1 MNSTVWIVDSYEEA
15 LAKNIVIVSL
25 GLIINFINGML
36 VVTFFSNPM
45 FSRDSRYILYI
56 HLVIND
62 MLMICISV
70 TLYVLTYISPLVNS
84 PLCYTL
90 VVLGTTTFTITPLNL
105 AGMAIER
112 FIAICKPLHHAQICT
127 PQRTHIFICLI
138 WVVGAMPSLADI
150 IILLSVQPISLF
162 RSTVLCYTFN
172 LFPTKHN
179 KDRITAS
186 QVICMSLVWITLI
199 YTYCRVLFTAGKAIS
214 KGSANKAR
222 STILL
227 HGVQLLLCM
236 LSYITPVMDMFV
248 SPYFPVHR
256 TNISFFNYLITNIM
270 PRLLSPLIYG
280 VRDQRFLKQL
290 KELFA
295 CKIIIVKIVPSKL
308 WYCFFIWLDLYRNIN
323 IIIWFIYLF
332 IIFIY
337 EICFIWENISE
348 NRNSLPKILQTW
360 IIMNFQC
367 KKMMNGISSK
377 LTSLIHV
384 QCLFISWCLDDF

>member
-1 MNSTVWIVDSYEEA
+1 MNSTVWFVDSYEEA

-25 GLIINFINGML
+25 GLVINFINGML

-62 MLMICISV
+62 MLMICLSV
-70 TLYVLTYISPLVNS
+70 TIYVLTYASQLVNAS
-84 PLCYTL
+84 LCYTL
-90 VVLGTTTFTITPLNL
+90 VFLGTTTFMITPLNL
-105 AGMAIER
+105 AGMAVER
-112 FIAICKPLHHAQICT
+112 FIAICKPLHHVQICT

-138 WVVGAMPSLADI
+138 WFVGAMPSLADI
-150 IILLSVQPISLF
+150 IILLIVQPISLF
-162 RSTVLCYTFN
+162 RSTVLCYTFS
-172 LFPTKHN
+172 LFPTKHH

-186 QVICMSLVWITLI
+186 QVLCMSLVWIILI
-199 YTYCRVLFTAGKAIS
+199 YTYCRVMFTAGKATS

-248 SPYFPVHR
+248 SPFFPVHR
-256 TNISFFNYLITNIM
+256 TKITFFNYLITNIM

-280 VRDQRFLKQL
+280 VRDQRFLKQM
-290 KELFA
+290 KEYFA

-308 WYCFFIWLDLYRNIN
+308 
-323 IIIWFIYLF
+323 
-332 IIFIY
+332 
-337 EICFIWENISE
+337 
-348 NRNSLPKILQTW
+348 
-360 IIMNFQC
+360 
-367 KKMMNGISSK
+367 
-377 LTSLIHV
+377 
-384 QCLFISWCLDDF
+384 

>member
-1 MNSTVWIVDSYEEA
+1 MNSTTWIVDSYEEA

-70 TLYVLTYISPLVNS
+70 TIYVLTYASPLVNAS
-84 PLCYTL
+84 LCYTL
-90 VVLGTTTFTITPLNL
+90 VFLGTATFMISPLNL

-127 PQRTHIFICLI
+127 PQRTHIFICMI

-150 IILLSVQPISLF
+150 IILLSIQPMALF
-162 RSTVLCYTFN
+162 RSTVLCYTFS
-172 LFPTKHN
+172 LFPSKQH

-186 QVICMSLVWITLI
+186 QVICMSLVWIIII
-199 YTYCRVLFTAGKAIS
+199 YTYCRVLFTARKAVS

-236 LSYITPVMDMFV
+236 LSYLTPVMDMFIT
-248 SPYFPVHR
+248 PFLPVHR
-256 TNISFFNYLITNIM
+256 TKITFFNYLITSIM

-280 VRDQRFLKQL
+280 VRDQKFLKQM
-290 KELFA
+290 KEYFT
-295 CKIIIVKIVPSKL
+295 CKVVIVKIV
-308 WYCFFIWLDLYRNIN
+308 
-323 IIIWFIYLF
+323 
-332 IIFIY
+332 
-337 EICFIWENISE
+337 
-348 NRNSLPKILQTW
+348 
-360 IIMNFQC
+360 
-367 KKMMNGISSK
+367 SSK
-377 LTSLIHV
+377 
-384 QCLFISWCLDDF
+384 

>member
-1 MNSTVWIVDSYEEA
+1 TDSCNWKMNLTVWIVDSYEDA
-15 LAKNIVIVSL
+15 LAKNLVIVCL
-25 GLIINFINGML
+25 GLVINFINGML

-62 MLMICISV
+62 MLMICLSV
-70 TLYVLTYISPLVNS
+70 TLYVLTYASQLVNAS
-84 PLCYTL
+84 LCYTL
-90 VVLGTTTFTITPLNL
+90 VFLGTTTFMITPLNL

-112 FIAICKPLHHAQICT
+112 FIAICKPLRHAQICT
-127 PQRTHIFICLI
+127 PERTYIFICLL
-138 WVVGAMPSLADI
+138 WVIGVIPSLADI
-150 IILLSVQPISLF
+150 TILLSVQPISLF
-162 RSTVLCYTFN
+162 RSTVLCYTFS
-172 LFPTKHN
+172 LFPTKHH

-186 QVICMSLVWITLI
+186 QVICMSLVWIILI

-248 SPYFPVHR
+248 FPFFPVHR
-256 TNISFFNYLITNIM
+256 TKITFFNYLITNIM

-280 VRDQRFLKQL
+280 VRDQRFLKQM
-290 KELFA
+290 KEFFA

-308 WYCFFIWLDLYRNIN
+308 
-323 IIIWFIYLF
+323 
-332 IIFIY
+332 
-337 EICFIWENISE
+337 
-348 NRNSLPKILQTW
+348 
-360 IIMNFQC
+360 
-367 KKMMNGISSK
+367 
-377 LTSLIHV
+377 
-384 QCLFISWCLDDF
+384 

>member
-25 GLIINFINGML
+25 GLIINIINGML

-70 TLYVLTYISPLVNS
+70 TLYVLTYVSPLANA

-90 VVLGTTTFTITPLNL
+90 VVLGTATFMITPLNL

-127 PQRTHIFICLI
+127 PQRTHIFICLL
-138 WVVGAMPSLADI
+138 WVMGAIPSLADI
-150 IILLSVQPISLF
+150 IILLLIQPKSFFSSL
-162 RSTVLCYTFN
+162 VLCYPFR
-172 LFPTKHN
+172 LFPSKAH
-179 KDRITAS
+179 KDRTTAS
-186 QVICMSLVWITLI
+186 QTMYMSLVWIVII
-199 YTYCRVLFTAGKAIS
+199 YTYCRVLFTARKAIS

-236 LSYITPVMDMFV
+236 LSYIAPVLDLIVTPF
-248 SPYFPVHR
+248 FPVHR
-256 TNISFFNYLITNIM
+256 TKIAFFNYLITNIM

-280 VRDQRFLKQL
+280 VRDQRFLKKWRNTL
-290 KELFA
+290 L
-295 CKIIIVKIVPSKL
+295 VKL
-308 WYCFFIWLDLYRNIN
+308 
-323 IIIWFIYLF
+323 
-332 IIFIY
+332 
-337 EICFIWENISE
+337 
-348 NRNSLPKILQTW
+348 
-360 IIMNFQC
+360 
-367 KKMMNGISSK
+367 
-377 LTSLIHV
+377 
-384 QCLFISWCLDDF
+384 

>member
-1 MNSTVWIVDSYEEA
+1 RCFCLANTKMNSTNLIVDSYEEA

-36 VVTFFSNPM
+36 LVTFFSNPM

-70 TLYVLTYISPLVNS
+70 TLYVLTYASYFVNAS
-84 PLCYTL
+84 LCYTL
-90 VVLGTTTFTITPLNL
+90 VFLGTATFMVTPLNL

-112 FIAICKPLHHAQICT
+112 FIAICKPLHHSQTCT
-127 PQRTHIFICLI
+127 PRRTHIFICLI
-138 WVVGAMPSLADI
+138 WVIGAIPSLADI
-150 IILLSVQPISLF
+150 LILLSAQPMSLF
-162 RSTVLCYTFN
+162 RSTVLCYTFS
-172 LFPTKHN
+172 LFPSKQH

-186 QVICMSLVWITLI
+186 QVICMSLVWIILI
-199 YTYCRVLFTAGKAIS
+199 YTYCRVLFTARKAVS

-248 SPYFPVHR
+248 IPFFPVDR
-256 TNISFFNYLITNIM
+256 TKITFFNYLMTNIM

-280 VRDQRFLKQL
+280 VRDQKFLKQM
-290 KELFA
+290 KEYFT
-295 CKIIIVKIVPSKL
+295 CKVIIVKIMPSKL
-308 WYCFFIWLDLYRNIN
+308 
-323 IIIWFIYLF
+323 
-332 IIFIY
+332 
-337 EICFIWENISE
+337 
-348 NRNSLPKILQTW
+348 
-360 IIMNFQC
+360 
-367 KKMMNGISSK
+367 
-377 LTSLIHV
+377 
-384 QCLFISWCLDDF
+384 